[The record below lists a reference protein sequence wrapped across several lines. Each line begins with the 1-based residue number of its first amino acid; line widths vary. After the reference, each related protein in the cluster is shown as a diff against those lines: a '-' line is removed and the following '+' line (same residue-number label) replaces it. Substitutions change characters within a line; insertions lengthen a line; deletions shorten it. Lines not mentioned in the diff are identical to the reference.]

1 MKGTYLRSEKYEEV
15 RKGLMLVKK
24 GVISNLKLKNKWDHQ
39 RGIWKEWKQLIKR
52 ETRLGCDPDTRK
64 IDATDKW
71 QKIKLKVSL
80 LQRMLTTAFFYNYEI
95 VP

>member
-1 MKGTYLRSEKYEEV
+1 MKGTYLRSKEYEEV
-15 RKGLMLVKK
+15 QKGLMLVKK
-24 GVISNLKLKNKWDHQ
+24 GVISNLKLKNKWDHL

-52 ETRLGCDPDTRK
+52 ETRLGYDPDTGK

-80 LQRMLTTAFFYNYEI
+80 L
-95 VP
+95 